1 MKISDQAALLFISK
15 AVSAALLFAVGPI
28 LVRYM
33 DQAEY
38 GTFLQ
43 INLITSFLVAIV
55 PWGIPQAIS
64 FFVPRIGTAKRFSF
78 VTRTLTTLF
87 VLGCFGAA
95 LVWVG
100 RDLLGQWE
108 AAVSFGRIG
117 ARGRRMAPKLFG
129 DEARMRSFIREGLR
143 RRRSARRRIGVDY
156 RVVDASEAG
165 WDMLHSLRLA

>member
-1 MKISDQAALLFISK
+1 MNHALTACDPEK
-15 AVSAALLFAVGPI
+15 N
-28 LVRYM
+28 
-33 DQAEY
+33 
-38 GTFLQ
+38 Q
-43 INLITSFLVAIV
+43 IRAWRVDA
-55 PWGIPQAIS
+55 
-64 FFVPRIGTAKRFSF
+64 
-78 VTRTLTTLF
+78 
-87 VLGCFGAA
+87 
-95 LVWVG
+95 G